1 MSSAPAEGLRTVR
14 PSAPRPRGELMNVS
28 MPAGT
33 VESVS
38 DDLGTAGWATR
49 VLLDNGMPPAE
60 IREVLTTDDTRVVRR
75 RMELHRE
82 RLVEELFDRHRTL
95 ASLERVLSDA
105 AGERSARQRTR
116 SVRSSAAPRGSPA
129 R

>member
-1 MSSAPAEGLRTVR
+1 M
-14 PSAPRPRGELMNVS
+14 MNVS
-28 MPAGT
+28 
-33 VESVS
+33 VS
-38 DDLGTAGWATR
+38 PGPVDSLPDDRGTAGWATR
-49 VLLDNGMPPAE
+49 VLLDHGMPPAE

-75 RMELHRE
+75 HMELHRE

-95 ASLERVLSDA
+95 ASLERVLSNA